1 MNNLDFKTIKPIL
14 KDFMQSYVE
23 KDDSI
28 SDKDWLK
35 QKLTEKAVN
44 MTQEALE
51 KYTQELVGGVQS
63 YSATLDSLNADT
75 AQGKT
80 AEAWLEEKVQES
92 GKALPVDEVAGIDS
106 SLKGSNVRLLRE
118 LKAEEGRVN
127 KVTAAEDIIA
137 EQLCIDDFNN
147 AAAEKGSRYE
157 AAIDTSAA
165 GSIYGRNLFDI
176 VIKDKFTGKKLENY
190 QVKYGNTIAETID
203 MIAASD
209 SAGQKFIVPEEMVD
223 AVQKALPGKEILSRI
238 GGSKLVDVAS
248 SPISKA
254 LVQKCLNGELAAG
267 AKQLMEGDPKELI
280 KSIAGNAVSSGV
292 IASGLLGG
300 LEKLANN
307 EPASDFKGKELIAQA
322 LMSGNSEGVKVAA
335 AGALATC
342 VQNGMMKAI
351 PQNTPAIV
359 VSSLASAGI
368 ENFKVLSE
376 VADNKI
382 TMKEAMERLGNLNL
396 AMAFEFAWG
405 KYAMPLAARALNFIP
420 VVGPALSLAVT
431 TGVLPF
437 VKTPVKVAVVQAAK
451 RVATVAKTV
460 AKKVYSTVKSIAV
473 SIKET
478 LFSFFR

>member
-1 MNNLDFKTIKPIL
+1 MKIDNEVLKPVL
-14 KDFMQSYVE
+14 KDFLQSYVE
-23 KDDSI
+23 KDGSI
-28 SDKDWLK
+28 SDKEWLK

-92 GKALPVDEVAGIDS
+92 GKALPVDEIVGIDS

-127 KVTAAEDIIA
+127 KVTAAEGITV

-147 AAAEKGSRYE
+147 VAAEKGSRYE
-157 AAIDTSAA
+157 AAIDNAAA
-165 GSIYGRNLFDI
+165 GSVYGRNLFDI

-190 QVKYGNTIAETID
+190 QVKYGDTVAETID

-209 SAGQKFIVPEEMVD
+209 SAGQKFIVPEEMVE

-238 GGSKLVDVAS
+238 GGSELVDVAS

-254 LVQKCLNGELAAG
+254 LVQKCLNGEFAAG

-396 AMAFEFAWG
+396 AMAFEFVWG

-437 VKTPVKVAVVQAAK
+437 VKAPVKVAVVQAAK

>member
-1 MNNLDFKTIKPIL
+1 MKIDNEVLKPVL
-14 KDFMQSYVE
+14 KDFLQSYVE
-23 KDDSI
+23 KDDSV
-28 SDKDWLK
+28 SDKEWLK
-35 QKLTEKAVN
+35 QKLTEKAVS

-127 KVTAAEDIIA
+127 KVTAAEGITV

-157 AAIDTSAA
+157 AAIDNAA
-165 GSIYGRNLFDI
+165 VGSVYGRNLFDI

-190 QVKYGNTIAETID
+190 QVKYADTVAETID

-209 SAGQKFIVPEEMVD
+209 SAGQKFIVPEEMVN
-223 AVQKALPGKEILSRI
+223 AVQQALPGKEILSRI

-254 LVQKCLNGELAAG
+254 LVQKCLNGEFVAG

-437 VKTPVKVAVVQAAK
+437 VKTPVKVAVVQAGK

-478 LFSFFR
+478 IFSFFR

>member
-1 MNNLDFKTIKPIL
+1 MKIDNEVLKPVL
-14 KDFMQSYVE
+14 KDFLQSYVE

-28 SDKDWLK
+28 SDKEWLK

-63 YSATLDSLNADT
+63 YSATLDSLNSDT

-92 GKALPVDEVAGIDS
+92 GKALPVDEVSGIDS

-127 KVTAAEDIIA
+127 EVTAAEGITA

-147 AAAEKGSRYE
+147 IAAEKGSRYE
-157 AAIDTSAA
+157 AAIDNAAA
-165 GSIYGRNLFDI
+165 GSVYGRNLFDI

-190 QVKYGNTIAETID
+190 QVKYGDTVAETID

-209 SAGQKFIVPEEMVD
+209 SAGQKFIVPEEMVE

-254 LVQKCLNGELAAG
+254 LVQKCLNGELVAD

-437 VKTPVKVAVVQAAK
+437 VKAPVKVAVVQAAK